1 MNKIGRSDIVD
12 KCICNV
18 ELVTD
23 DMEKALAKM
32 RLDQSGFDTLK
43 EELGSSRDASFRVDE
58 TLKLNSEGQHI
69 VINNKSKL
77 IIFINIPNLQY

>member
-12 KCICNV
+12 KCICNI

-43 EELGSSRDASFRVDE
+43 EELGSSRDASFRMDE
-58 TLKLNSEGQHI
+58 TLKLNNEGQQS

-77 IIFINIPNLQY
+77 ILFVNIPSLKF